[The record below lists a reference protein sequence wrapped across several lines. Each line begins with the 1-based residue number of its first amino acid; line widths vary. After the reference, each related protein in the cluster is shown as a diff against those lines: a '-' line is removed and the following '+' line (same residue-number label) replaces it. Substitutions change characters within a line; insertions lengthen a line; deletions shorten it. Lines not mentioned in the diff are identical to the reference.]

1 MNIGSGKG
9 YPLSQLCSDSL
20 HPFELDG
27 VKCASIDSFVQG
39 LKFEKASQQA
49 SVCKEA
55 PKAARERGK
64 KAMDWKNGQVLWW
77 KGQALE
83 RRSTEQRELLQRA
96 VSQAANQC
104 PAFRDALVHTGTMV
118 LDCSA
123 QSKEF
128 DTPVT
133 EAEYCAALSSVRVQ
147 LLRRTATA

>member
-49 SVCKEA
+49 SVCKES

-64 KAMDWKNGQVLWW
+64 KAMDWKNVQVLWW
-77 KGQALE
+77 KGKSFD
-83 RRSTEQRELLQRA
+83 RRSAEQRDLLEKA
-96 VSQAANQC
+96 VSEAADQC
-104 PAFRDALVHTGTMV
+104 PVFRDALAHTGSMV

-123 QSKEF
+123 KSKEF

-133 EAEYCAALSSVRVQ
+133 EAEYCAALSLVRGQ
-147 LLRRTATA
+147 LLSRAATV